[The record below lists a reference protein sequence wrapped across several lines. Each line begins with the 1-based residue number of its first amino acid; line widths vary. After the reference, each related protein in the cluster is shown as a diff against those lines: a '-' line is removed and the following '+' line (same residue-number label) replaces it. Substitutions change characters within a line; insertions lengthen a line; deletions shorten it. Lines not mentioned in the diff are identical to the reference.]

1 MSHNPGSPSPIQPL
15 SLGNV
20 VSAGLKLYSSHLK
33 SYLKLASVAYLWI
46 FVPVYGWAKCS
57 ATLALI
63 SRLAFG
69 ELVSQ
74 PESVESGRRFVNT
87 RLWQFLVMGLLMLAI
102 SMGFTIVIM
111 IPFGI
116 LAVILAGIFVASQT
130 SGATVNPIIVL
141 TLVLLILLLIPIFIV
156 ALLWVQAR
164 FCLVEI
170 PLAVEDNVDGTSTIG
185 RSWELTKGHVWRIAA
200 ILFVAYLIT
209 FPIQLPFTFVS
220 TILQGIV
227 ETVAQDR
234 PGYAILLSLARL
246 VIILIGGA
254 LVVPFWQSIKAVI
267 YYDLRSRREGLG
279 LRIRDNSDK

>member
-33 SYLKLASVAYLWI
+33 SYLKLASLAYLWI
-46 FVPVYGWAKCS
+46 FIPVYGWAKCL

-74 PESVESGRRFVNT
+74 PETVEGGSRFVNS
-87 RLWQFLVMGLLMLAI
+87 RLWQFLLMGLLMFAISIGLAI
-102 SMGFTIVIM
+102 VII
-111 IPFGI
+111 IPFSIFAGI
-116 LAVILAGIFVASQT
+116 LTGIVVASQT
-130 SGATVNPIIVL
+130 SGTTINPVIVL
-141 TLVLLILLLIPIFIV
+141 TILLLTLLLLPVFIV
-156 ALLWVQAR
+156 ALLWIQAR
-164 FCLVEI
+164 FFLIEV
-170 PLAVEDNVDGTSTIG
+170 PLAVEDNVDGTSTIS
-185 RSWELTKGHVWRIAA
+185 RSWELTKGNVWRIMA

-209 FPIQLPFTFVS
+209 IPIQLPFSFAS
-220 TILQGIV
+220 AIIQGILDNL
-227 ETVAQDR
+227 AQDN
-234 PGYAILLSLARL
+234 PNYAILSSLVGL
-246 VIILIGGA
+246 VITLISAA

-279 LRIRDNSDK
+279 LRIRDSEI

>member
-1 MSHNPGSPSPIQPL
+1 MSHNPGSPSPIEPL
-15 SLGNV
+15 SVGNV

-69 ELVSQ
+69 ELVGQ
-74 PESVESGRRFVNT
+74 PESIESGRRFVNS
-87 RLWQFLVMGLLMLAI
+87 RLWQFLIMGLLMFAIGIGLAI
-102 SMGFTIVIM
+102 VII
-111 IPFGI
+111 IPFAIFAGI
-116 LAVILAGIFVASQT
+116 LTGIVVASQT
-130 SGATVNPIIVL
+130 SGATINPAIVL
-141 TLVLLILLLIPIFIV
+141 TILLLTLILLPVFIV
-156 ALLWVQAR
+156 ALLWIQAR

-170 PLAVEDNVDGTSTIG
+170 PLAVEDNVDGTSTIS
-185 RSWELTKGHVWRIAA
+185 RSWELTKGNVWRIAA

-209 FPIQLPFTFVS
+209 FPIQLPFTFAS
-220 TILQGIV
+220 AIIQGIV
-227 ETVAQDR
+227 ETLAQDN
-234 PGYAILLSLARL
+234 PSYAILLSLIRL
-246 VIILIGGA
+246 VITLVGAA

-279 LRIRDNSDK
+279 LRIRDSEI

>member
-1 MSHNPGSPSPIQPL
+1 MSHNPGSPNPIQPL

-33 SYLKLASVAYLWI
+33 SYLKLAAFAYLWI

-57 ATLALI
+57 AILALI

-74 PESVESGRRFVNT
+74 PESVESGRRFVNA
-87 RLWQFLVMGLLMLAI
+87 RLWQFLIMGLLMFAIGIGLAI
-102 SMGFTIVIM
+102 VIV

-116 LAVILAGIFVASQT
+116 LAGIFTGIFVASQT
-130 SGATVNPIIVL
+130 SGTTINPIVVL
-141 TLVLLILLLIPIFIV
+141 ILVLLMLLLFPLLIV

-227 ETVAQDR
+227 ETVAQEQ
-234 PGYAILLSLARL
+234 PGYAALLSLLRL
-246 VIILIGGA
+246 IIILAGGA

-279 LRIRDNSDK
+279 LRIRDSEI

>member
-1 MSHNPGSPSPIQPL
+1 MSYNPGSPSPIQPL

-33 SYLKLASVAYLWI
+33 SYLTLASIAYLWI

-57 ATLALI
+57 ANLALI

-74 PESVESGRRFVNT
+74 PESVESGRRFVNS
-87 RLWQFLVMGLLMLAI
+87 RLWQFLVMGLLMFAIGMGLAI
-102 SMGFTIVIM
+102 VII
-111 IPFGI
+111 IPFAIFGGI
-116 LAVILAGIFVASQT
+116 LTGMFVASQT
-130 SGATVNPIIVL
+130 SGAAVNPVVVMTIL
-141 TLVLLILLLIPIFIV
+141 LLVLLLIPLIAGAI
-156 ALLWVQAR
+156 LWVQAR

-170 PLAVEDNVDGTSTIG
+170 PLAIEDNVDGTSTIS

-220 TILQGIV
+220 AIIQGISEAIV
-227 ETVAQDR
+227 RDN
-234 PGYAILLSLARL
+234 PGYAILLSLLRL
-246 VIILIGGA
+246 VITLIGGA

-279 LRIRDNSDK
+279 LRIRDSEI